1 MPSVYLRRLTAL
13 FMLVTLAACSG
24 QNPATSGFAPAATP
38 AGAHVAKLSLDTTPG
53 VIPGGTGACPGKDI
67 ACLTVAYNSP
77 AHYTF
82 CFIPSG
88 SQCEIAPLTWSWNF
102 TLKRDHPFH
111 KLTAIFT
118 PNPGDPSTDEI
129 SEKVPLPSSNG
140 AVRYQQTIYGCLP
153 SGCFGPYHIG
163 IITQ

>member
-1 MPSVYLRRLTAL
+1 VFSVTLRRLTAL
-13 FMLVTLAACSG
+13 LMLAALAACSG
-24 QNPATSGFAPAATP
+24 QSPATSGFTPAATP
-38 AGAHVAKLSLDTTPG
+38 AHANNVKLSLDTTPG

-88 SQCEIAPLTWSWNF
+88 SQCELPPLTWSWKF
-102 TLKRDHPFH
+102 TTKHGHAFH
-111 KLTAIFT
+111 RLTAIFT

-140 AVRYQQTIYGCLP
+140 AVKYQQTMYGCLP
-153 SGCFGPYHIG
+153 SGCYGPYNIG